1 MNYLSMIFYY
11 RELVEMFKAR
21 PRGFP
26 QSPVFTFKGLS
37 MADMTR
43 SFATACKQAS
53 DEDFPFHGLRHTA
66 INTGGGKAL
75 L

>member
-11 RELVEMFKAR
+11 REFVEMFKDR

-26 QSPVFTFKGLS
+26 QAPVFTFKGLS
-37 MADMTR
+37 MADMKR
-43 SFATACKQAS
+43 SFATACKQARI
-53 DEDFPFHGLRHTA
+53 EDFTFLGLRHTA